1 MSYINWKYTITTVN
15 NKEYSYSEPHE
26 QLEYVLENIMSNKYI
41 RVNTKDIYKDEV
53 VINTKHIV
61 SIKYW

>member
-26 QLEYVLENIMSNKYI
+26 ELEYVLENIMSNKYI

-61 SIKYW
+61 SIEY

>member
-1 MSYINWKYTITTVN
+1 MSFIDWKYTITTVN
-15 NKEYSYSEPHE
+15 NKEYSYSEPRE

-61 SIKYW
+61 SIKY

>member
-1 MSYINWKYTITTVN
+1 MIDWKYTITTVN
-15 NKEYSYSEPHE
+15 NKEYSYSEPYE

-41 RVNTKDIYKDEV
+41 RVNTNDIYKDEV
-53 VINTKHIV
+53 VINTKYIV

>member
-1 MSYINWKYTITTVN
+1 MSFIDWKYTITTVN

-26 QLEYVLENIMSNKYI
+26 QLEYVLENIMRNKYI

-61 SIKYW
+61 SIEY

>member
-1 MSYINWKYTITTVN
+1 MSFIDWKYTITTVN

-61 SIKYW
+61 SIEY

>member
-1 MSYINWKYTITTVN
+1 MSFIDWKYTITTVN

-61 SIKYW
+61 SIEYW

>member
-1 MSYINWKYTITTVN
+1 MIDWKYTITTVN

-26 QLEYVLENIMSNKYI
+26 ELEYVLENIMSNKYI

-61 SIKYW
+61 SIEYW